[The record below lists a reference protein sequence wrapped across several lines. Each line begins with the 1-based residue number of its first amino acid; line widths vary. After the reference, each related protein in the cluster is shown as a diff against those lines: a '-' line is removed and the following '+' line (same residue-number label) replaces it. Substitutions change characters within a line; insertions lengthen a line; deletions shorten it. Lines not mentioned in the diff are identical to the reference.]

1 MSKDKAWLK
10 DEIKKMGLISTGTIL
25 RLIDQL
31 EEPKI
36 TEEQAWNKIAESYPT
51 DARSLAVAFE
61 HFYYEGFTKKELPI
75 VPKFV
80 ADWIEYCKKGS
91 WDVASVLSLENMDK
105 FPSKKDIQIYRM
117 NHADTL
123 ARAFLYGYEVEK
135 EPRWV
140 VKTDTGYLNYLE
152 ATPSK
157 AFTVETSTEKEDA
170 IFFYEE
176 LRANHF
182 ATLVDGIFEEVTE

>member
-1 MSKDKAWLK
+1 MRDKEWLVK
-10 DEIKKMGLISTGTIL
+10 EVDRLRLENTLSNNPMMISNRDVIAKVS

-31 EEPKI
+31 DEPKI

-61 HFYYEGFTKKELPI
+61 HFYYEGFTKKE
-75 VPKFV
+75 
-80 ADWIEYCKKGS
+80 
-91 WDVASVLSLENMDK
+91 
-105 FPSKKDIQIYRM
+105 
-117 NHADTL
+117 
-123 ARAFLYGYEVEK
+123 
-135 EPRWV
+135 PRWV

-152 ATPSK
+152 VTPSK